1 MKASTFVCLL
11 AVALTLIQVY
21 DAREISG
28 GKSAGLCVCNAT
40 SPTAAMAA
48 LDQCRALLCGT
59 TVRRPPADRCVLLQ
73 TCPTNGIFWTRLRL
87 LPLLTVPTALLPLLL
102 PLRLQHHPLL
112 HPVLPPTP
120 TLTRQDQLQD
130 RQDHQVQPCVFG
142 YGSVKSNHYDKVLRG
157 LKIKE
162 PKSQWQV
169 SLLASCSS
177 TSCVCW
183 LTTEALVFRHVANTA
198 NKLVI

>member
-1 MKASTFVCLL
+1 M
-11 AVALTLIQVY
+11 
-21 DAREISG
+21 
-28 GKSAGLCVCNAT
+28 
-40 SPTAAMAA
+40 
-48 LDQCRALLCGT
+48 
-59 TVRRPPADRCVLLQ
+59 LLQ

-87 LPLLTVPTALLPLLL
+87 LPLLTVPTVLLPLLL

-112 HPVLPPTP
+112 HLVLPP

-130 RQDHQVQPCVFG
+130 RQDHQVQPCVFE
-142 YGSVKSNHYDKVLRG
+142 YGNVKVNDKLLGG

-169 SLLASCSS
+169 SLLANSSS

-183 LTTEALVFRHVANTA
+183 GACVQTCS
-198 NKLVI
+198 KYS